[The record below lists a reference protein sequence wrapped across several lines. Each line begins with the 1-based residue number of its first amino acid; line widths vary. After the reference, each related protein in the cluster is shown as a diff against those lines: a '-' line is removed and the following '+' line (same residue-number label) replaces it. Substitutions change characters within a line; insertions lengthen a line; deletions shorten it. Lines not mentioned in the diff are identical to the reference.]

1 MGNPA
6 DLINSAIEELVR
18 QRIELPGFTT
28 LDDLSQLIRTQV
40 NENWYQQIMQRLTP
54 DEIEKLRTLPQRRD
68 ENSATNFTILK
79 TPPRKPNLS
88 EMKRIKDRLHWLIQ
102 QLDTKRVLVNIP
114 TARIMRFA
122 AEARSLEAGDL
133 SRYSTPHQFTL
144 LVCFLHQVTIET
156 RDHLIEIFLKR
167 MRLIHQ
173 RAQQDLDAIRERQK
187 SLTESLIRLL
197 GEIAGQ
203 VEQNAEP
210 SAIGTAVLTQM
221 DGVKGAAE
229 IRRTCEALIVYHDNN
244 ILPLLQPHY
253 TPYRRTLFEI
263 MDLLTIRST
272 TQDETLVKALN
283 FIKQHQME
291 KSSLLPAELML
302 DFASQRWQNQVTHR
316 QDEQV

>member
-122 AEARSLEAGDL
+122 AEARSLG
-133 SRYSTPHQFTL
+133 S
-144 LVCFLHQVTIET
+144 
-156 RDHLIEIFLKR
+156 
-167 MRLIHQ
+167 
-173 RAQQDLDAIRERQK
+173 
-187 SLTESLIRLL
+187 
-197 GEIAGQ
+197 
-203 VEQNAEP
+203 
-210 SAIGTAVLTQM
+210 
-221 DGVKGAAE
+221 VK
-229 IRRTCEALIVYHDNN
+229 I
-244 ILPLLQPHY
+244 
-253 TPYRRTLFEI
+253 
-263 MDLLTIRST
+263 
-272 TQDETLVKALN
+272 
-283 FIKQHQME
+283 
-291 KSSLLPAELML
+291 
-302 DFASQRWQNQVTHR
+302 
-316 QDEQV
+316 